1 MKIWKIKVAPS
12 IILPLKY
19 QDKIKQQNCKS
30 MEGKLRATKQLY
42 NGTVNTSQHTASP
55 SKEL

>member
-19 QDKIKQQNCKS
+19 QDKIKQNCMS
-30 MEGKLRATKQLY
+30 MGGKLRATKQLY
-42 NGTVNTSQHTASP
+42 NGTINTSQQTASP